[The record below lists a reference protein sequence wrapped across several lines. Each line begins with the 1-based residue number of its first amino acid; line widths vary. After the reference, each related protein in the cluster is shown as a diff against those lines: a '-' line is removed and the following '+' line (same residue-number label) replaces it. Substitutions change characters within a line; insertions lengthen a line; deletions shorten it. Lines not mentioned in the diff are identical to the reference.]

1 MTLIV
6 LACAYAVD
14 RPLIPPGIE
23 PAGHTHAFDIYTN
36 PFPANALV
44 SAQGTLDILS
54 KSIPMSEKISSLVFL
69 LVILAALAL
78 RWVPQQRIDTLLAS
92 STAEKPRLSR
102 GDMIVSPRI
111 VGLTCIAG
119 LIAFSVVA
127 CYAYYPS
134 PEETLEEMRIARGET
149 LTAATAGE
157 VEHALHWIGVW
168 DEWSRKLEV
177 GYAIRKFE
185 LRPFQQ
191 AQAHLLRKKLELL
204 EHELEHDPLE
214 PEEIRKVVGQV
225 SQTSQRLRA
234 AFLGE

>member
-1 MTLIV
+1 M
-6 LACAYAVD
+6 
-14 RPLIPPGIE
+14 
-23 PAGHTHAFDIYTN
+23 F
-36 PFPANALV
+36 ALV
-44 SAQGTLDILS
+44 AFVGLILH
-54 KSIPMSEKISSLVFL
+54 F
-69 LVILAALAL
+69 
-78 RWVPQQRIDTLLAS
+78 VPQRSIDRWLAVAPS
-92 STAEKPRLSR
+92 RQPGAGR
-102 GDMIVSPRI
+102 GDIIVSPRI
-111 VGLTCIAG
+111 VGLTCITG
-119 LIAFSVVA
+119 LIAFSIVA

-149 LTAATAGE
+149 LTAATSGD

-204 EHELEHDPLE
+204 EHELEHAPLE

-225 SQTSQRLRA
+225 SKPAIASEQRSLENDRVLRDN
-234 AFLGE
+234 E